1 MNIHS
6 KENKIRDIEQL
17 LDVLITNDKREIIN
31 RFSPNRSFIILF
43 FLQTKKALGL

>member
-17 LDVLITNDKREIIN
+17 LDVLITNDNREIIN
-31 RFSPNRSFIILF
+31 RFSLNRSFVILF
-43 FLQTKKALGL
+43 FLQT